1 MEGKWIEWYLMEY
14 DERLDEMDKG
24 WEFRE
29 YIQGKKRLETT
40 YKNGKR
46 IGKSS
51 EYDEGDQIVY
61 DDDY

>member
-1 MEGKWIEWYLMEY
+1 MEY